1 MSIFNRMLFIAVGR
15 TKNAFTAWKEFLD
28 KYKRVGE
35 AKRARVIDRLIKASM
50 TKEQKA
56 YTEWKV
62 LVFEERRK
70 EQLMKHSISCMLKTA
85 GLM

>member
-1 MSIFNRMLFIAVGR
+1 MLFVAVGR
-15 TKNAFTAWKEFLD
+15 TKNAFTAWKESLD

-35 AKRARVIDRLIKASM
+35 AKRARVIDRLIKATM

-56 YTEWKV
+56 YTEWKA

-70 EQLMKHSISCMLKTA
+70 EQLMKQLISCMLKTA
-85 GLM
+85 GIM